1 MGSVP
6 GAIEV
11 VSKLR
16 MCDLKEDLN
25 AEDAK
30 VFAKARRE
38 VPYFAYLCEN
48 LCALC
53 VKKMITLG
61 ARLKFSH
68 SLDSDR
74 VHLPPI

>member
-1 MGSVP
+1 MTIEFTMVSIVATRRGDFVRGFP
-6 GAIEV
+6 ALREV

-25 AEDAK
+25 AEDAE

-38 VPYFAYLCEN
+38 APYFAYLCEN

-53 VKKMITLG
+53 V
-61 ARLKFSH
+61 
-68 SLDSDR
+68 
-74 VHLPPI
+74 

>member
-1 MGSVP
+1 LR
-6 GAIEV
+6 EV

-25 AEDAK
+25 AEDAE

-38 VPYFAYLCEN
+38 APYFAYLCEN

-53 VKKMITLG
+53 V
-61 ARLKFSH
+61 
-68 SLDSDR
+68 
-74 VHLPPI
+74 

>member
-1 MGSVP
+1 MNPGSFAEKSSNEFSEFAES
-6 GAIEV
+6 GAVEI

-25 AEDAK
+25 AEDAE

-38 VPYFAYLCEN
+38 APDFAYLCEN

-53 VKKMITLG
+53 V
-61 ARLKFSH
+61 
-68 SLDSDR
+68 
-74 VHLPPI
+74 

>member
-1 MGSVP
+1 MRSVP
-6 GAIEV
+6 RAVEG

-25 AEDAK
+25 AEDAE

-53 VKKMITLG
+53 V
-61 ARLKFSH
+61 
-68 SLDSDR
+68 
-74 VHLPPI
+74 

>member
-1 MGSVP
+1 MESVS

-16 MCDLKEDLN
+16 VCDLKEDLN
-25 AEDAK
+25 AEDAE

-53 VKKMITLG
+53 V
-61 ARLKFSH
+61 
-68 SLDSDR
+68 
-74 VHLPPI
+74 

>member
-1 MGSVP
+1 MVASWGPV
-6 GAIEV
+6 AAEA

-25 AEDAK
+25 AEDAE

-48 LCALC
+48 LCGLC
-53 VKKMITLG
+53 VYELVTLD
-61 ARLKFSH
+61 ARPKVLTQTQ
-68 SLDSDR
+68 
-74 VHLPPI
+74 

>member
-1 MGSVP
+1 LAGLPWTNPV
-6 GAIEV
+6 ATEV

-25 AEDAK
+25 AEDAE

-38 VPYFAYLCEN
+38 APYFAYLCED

-53 VKKMITLG
+53 V
-61 ARLKFSH
+61 
-68 SLDSDR
+68 
-74 VHLPPI
+74 

>member
-1 MGSVP
+1 MESVS

-16 MCDLKEDLN
+16 VCDLKEDLN
-25 AEDAK
+25 AEAAE
-30 VFAKARRE
+30 VFAKARRK

-53 VKKMITLG
+53 V
-61 ARLKFSH
+61 
-68 SLDSDR
+68 
-74 VHLPPI
+74 

>member
-1 MGSVP
+1 
-6 GAIEV
+6 
-11 VSKLR
+11 

-61 ARLKFSH
+61 ARPKFSH
-68 SLDSDR
+68 RLDSDR

>member
-1 MGSVP
+1 M
-6 GAIEV
+6 ALEV

-25 AEDAK
+25 AEGAE

-48 LCALC
+48 LWALC
-53 VKKMITLG
+53 V
-61 ARLKFSH
+61 
-68 SLDSDR
+68 
-74 VHLPPI
+74 